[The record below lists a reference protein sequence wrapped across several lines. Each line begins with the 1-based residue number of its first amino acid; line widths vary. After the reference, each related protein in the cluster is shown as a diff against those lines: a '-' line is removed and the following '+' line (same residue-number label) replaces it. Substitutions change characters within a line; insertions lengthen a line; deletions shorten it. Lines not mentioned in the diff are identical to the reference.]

1 MSKEAAPYVVSW
13 SVPIN
18 ADDRSRGFTLADL
31 QEACCRAK
39 APPVL
44 TTPGSLSVVA
54 WIQALR
60 FGAKYRKST
69 EQQTEIKRWTEI
81 DKAWRLIERRVSEMR
96 RIYEVK
102 KDLLSDYT
110 ATFYSDSAACLAN
123 LEHAMAQAKSRIVVN
138 DRRRGQHGPSAVP
151 WSIITIQ
158 IAEALRRAFAESGHD
173 RVSSACLYRVI
184 ADVLGASPDA
194 VRKQLAASSRG
205 QK

>member
-60 FGAKYRKST
+60 FGAKYQNLPNSRPKSS
-69 EQQTEIKRWTEI
+69 
-81 DKAWRLIERRVSEMR
+81 V
-96 RIYEVK
+96 
-102 KDLLSDYT
+102 
-110 ATFYSDSAACLAN
+110 
-123 LEHAMAQAKSRIVVN
+123 
-138 DRRRGQHGPSAVP
+138 
-151 WSIITIQ
+151 
-158 IAEALRRAFAESGHD
+158 
-173 RVSSACLYRVI
+173 
-184 ADVLGASPDA
+184 
-194 VRKQLAASSRG
+194 G
-205 QK
+205 QKLKKLGV